1 MFNVRHSLKKY
12 FVGLMLVSFILGP
25 LGVSAN
31 ETNLEKL
38 QSLQND
44 VEVAEN
50 AIKLISDISSEEK
63 SKIEAVIDRIKD
75 EIAIQTVIETSGIA
89 MEVIIESND
98 TARVEVVTNDVIE
111 KLVINFDSSF
121 ATADQTVLLAET
133 VAQTA
138 AILQLNESTL
148 TSGVAQVTTF
158 SGLTLPVSIPITTGI
173 TNVTPDTA
181 VMSAS
186 YGRTNIKSIRIDGS
200 LPDFEITAQV
210 VYGPEGLFDTAT
222 VTRQFSF
229 SPPASANTPPKQ
241 LQDLVLQGQVSI
253 SQEFGIQL
261 SVVQAMSVISIER
274 YKKFDDVPQ
283 VLPSLAGTN
292 NSSAYVIDNFTGS
305 LQNSLIPFFGSYSVI
320 ESIYVRTARVSRDLS
335 SPEGLIVTFT
345 SDQDEVLTFY
355 FGATWKINTD
365 TDTWNRSS
373 KNIFRL
379 TYSIHGAVVERQV
392 TGNVPYHLFVDF
404 LERYLEGIGE
414 EFGIDDKTF
423 ISELAAF
430 FANNPTTLR
439 IIVQNLWHANQM
451 DQTTGICYAPR
462 DKDILVRLLS
472 YLLDGLQFTGSIDD
486 ITALAPTYHIIV
498 DHEIKGASVQCRNLT
513 TSFPS
518 LP

>member
-222 VTRQFSF
+222 VTR
-229 SPPASANTPPKQ
+229 
-241 LQDLVLQGQVSI
+241 
-253 SQEFGIQL
+253 
-261 SVVQAMSVISIER
+261 
-274 YKKFDDVPQ
+274 
-283 VLPSLAGTN
+283 
-292 NSSAYVIDNFTGS
+292 
-305 LQNSLIPFFGSYSVI
+305 
-320 ESIYVRTARVSRDLS
+320 
-335 SPEGLIVTFT
+335 
-345 SDQDEVLTFY
+345 
-355 FGATWKINTD
+355 
-365 TDTWNRSS
+365 
-373 KNIFRL
+373 
-379 TYSIHGAVVERQV
+379 
-392 TGNVPYHLFVDF
+392 
-404 LERYLEGIGE
+404 
-414 EFGIDDKTF
+414 
-423 ISELAAF
+423 
-430 FANNPTTLR
+430 
-439 IIVQNLWHANQM
+439 
-451 DQTTGICYAPR
+451 
-462 DKDILVRLLS
+462 
-472 YLLDGLQFTGSIDD
+472 
-486 ITALAPTYHIIV
+486 
-498 DHEIKGASVQCRNLT
+498 
-513 TSFPS
+513 
-518 LP
+518 

>member
-1 MFNVRHSLKKY
+1 
-12 FVGLMLVSFILGP
+12 
-25 LGVSAN
+25 
-31 ETNLEKL
+31 
-38 QSLQND
+38 
-44 VEVAEN
+44 
-50 AIKLISDISSEEK
+50 
-63 SKIEAVIDRIKD
+63 
-75 EIAIQTVIETSGIA
+75 
-89 MEVIIESND
+89 
-98 TARVEVVTNDVIE
+98 
-111 KLVINFDSSF
+111 
-121 ATADQTVLLAET
+121 
-133 VAQTA
+133 
-138 AILQLNESTL
+138 
-148 TSGVAQVTTF
+148 
-158 SGLTLPVSIPITTGI
+158 
-173 TNVTPDTA
+173 
-181 VMSAS
+181 
-186 YGRTNIKSIRIDGS
+186 
-200 LPDFEITAQV
+200 
-210 VYGPEGLFDTAT
+210 
-222 VTRQFSF
+222 
-229 SPPASANTPPKQ
+229 
-241 LQDLVLQGQVSI
+241 LVLQGQVSI